1 MSLRNTLLHV
11 PIAISSSLF
20 AQAPADNLVR
30 NPGFE
35 FVEKEPS
42 AYDQIKS
49 AVGWDNVTIGYS
61 ELFSRS
67 APAKTIGIPDN
78 DYGHA
83 DPVEGEHYAGFFAW
97 KDDERRSYTEGE
109 ENFVPGWGSYSEY
122 IITDL
127 LNPLVEGKEYEVS
140 FRVALSGNSDRALS
154 GLGAYFGPENMR
166 YQHRKFLN
174 EKPQVST
181 DTIQEKKGE
190 WVEIKGT
197 FEADGGERYITIG
210 AFPSAA
216 MESKRLIEGSDNKYA
231 YYYID
236 NIVVRPAATAPM
248 EEGK

>member
-1 MSLRNTLLHV
+1 MSLRTTLLNVHMMLV
-11 PIAISSSLF
+11 GSLF
-20 AQAPADNLVR
+20 AQAQTDNLVR

-35 FVEKEPS
+35 FVEKEPA
-42 AYDQIKS
+42 AYDQIRS

-83 DPVEGEHYAGFFAW
+83 DPVDGEHYAGFFAW
-97 KDDERRSYTEGE
+97 KDDERRSYVEGE
-109 ENFVPGWGSYSEY
+109 ENFVPGWGAYSEY

-127 LNPLVEGKEYEVS
+127 LSPLVEGKEYEVS
-140 FRVALSGNSDRALS
+140 FRVALSANSDRALS
-154 GLGAYFGPENMR
+154 GLGAYLGPENIR

-181 DTIQEKKGE
+181 DTIQDKKGE
-190 WVEIKGT
+190 WVEVRGT
-197 FEADGGERYITIG
+197 FEADGGERYIVIG

-216 MESKRLIEGSDNKYA
+216 MESKRMIEGLDNKYA

-236 NIVVRPAATAPM
+236 NIVVRPFNAGAL
-248 EEGK
+248 EGGK